1 MVGRNTAVVVAV
13 LLSIEEAMRE
23 TEEVSLS
30 DQPELTPV
38 RKQHRFDEQRLA
50 KYLQGRLD
58 RNFSDL
64 SVLQFEG
71 GQSNP
76 TFQLSADGRKYV
88 LRKKPPGQLLKSAHQ
103 IDREYRVMTALRD
116 TAVPVPK
123 TYHLCEDD
131 AVLGTAF
138 FVMEN
143 VEGRV
148 LVDPSL
154 PSMSKDDRHALYDHF
169 IEILAALHA
178 IDLDAVGLSDFGR
191 AGNYYERQISRWS
204 KQYRASETEHIPEME
219 ALMKWLPKNIPQT
232 EELTLVHGDYRV
244 ANCIVHPT
252 EPRIVALLDWEL
264 STTGHPLADV
274 GYSCMMYHGW
284 GTLANRDFGHDASGI
299 PSEQEFLDGYSA
311 CAGIGPIE
319 NWTFYIVYNLFRFGG
334 IVQGVYKRGLD
345 GNASSE
351 QWKERGDQCRAHAE
365 SAWSLVQAAE
375 KGSR

>member
-1 MVGRNTAVVVAV
+1 MSEA
-13 LLSIEEAMRE
+13 EEL
-23 TEEVSLS
+23 SLS

-38 RKQHRFDEQRLA
+38 REKHRFDEKRLA
-50 KYLQGRLD
+50 EYLQGRLD
-58 RNFSDL
+58 QDFSDL
-64 SVLQFEG
+64 TVLQFEG

-103 IDREYRVMTALRD
+103 VDREHRVMTALRD
-116 TAVPVPK
+116 TEVPVPK

-138 FVMEN
+138 FVMEH

-148 LVDPSL
+148 LVDASL
-154 PSMSKDDRHALYDHF
+154 PTMSKDDRHALYDHF
-169 IEILAALHA
+169 IEVLAALHGV
-178 IDLDAVGLSDFGR
+178 DLNDAGLSDFGR

-204 KQYRASETEHIPEME
+204 KQYRASETEHIAEMD
-219 ALMKWLPKNIPQT
+219 ALMEWLPENIPQT
-232 EELTLVHGDYRV
+232 DEVTLVHGDYRIG
-244 ANCIVHPT
+244 NCIVHPT

-274 GYSCMMYHGW
+274 GYSCMMYHGAFAEK
-284 GTLANRDFGHDASGI
+284 GNFGYDASGI
-299 PSEQEFLDGYSA
+299 PSEQEFLDRYSA

-319 NWTFYIVYNLFRFGG
+319 NWTFFIVYNLFRSGG

-345 GNASSE
+345 GIASSE
-351 QWKERGDQCRAHAE
+351 HWKDRGNHCRAQAE
-365 SAWSLVQAAE
+365 NAWALVQAAE
-375 KGSR
+375 KGNR